1 MKKLLKFLLFFILFI
16 LVVLFTAPILFKGKI
31 IKIAHEQINN
41 NINAKASFDDINLSF
56 FKHFPYL
63 TAGIKQLTVEGIDE
77 FEGDTLL
84 YVKSFELAANVISA
98 IKMENIEI
106 KKIAIIE
113 PSINAKVLES
123 GKANWDIAKETEEKP
138 VEEDVD
144 TTASEFDATIALKK
158 FIIADADI
166 NYTDESSGMEASL
179 KDFDFD
185 LSGDFSQKFSTL
197 IINSSTEELNFVLG
211 GIRYLR
217 DVALNIFIN
226 VDANL
231 EDNVFVLQENSFG
244 LNDFILTIDGK
255 LEMPEE
261 QDMSIDMTYATNNAD
276 FKTLLSLVPAIYM
289 RDFADLKTTGSL
301 VLNGSIKGNV
311 GENVTPDVDGKLLVQ
326 NATFSYPDLPKSASN
341 INIDIAYFYDGK
353 QMDNTTV
360 DVNKFHVELG
370 GNPID
375 MSMNLRTPIS
385 DPFINSAI
393 DAKIDLKTL
402 SDLIP
407 MEDTEL
413 KGLIDI
419 NLDLMGNMSVIEE
432 EKYEDFKAVGKVLI
446 TDFLFA
452 SPDAPQP
459 VIITKADLGFSPQY
473 LAVNAFK
480 AELGKSDFGLDG
492 KVTNYLPFVLH
503 DGTLKGEFNF
513 KSNTIDLNE
522 FMSEGSEEEEEE
534 IEETDTIGLSV
545 VEVPANIDFT
555 LNSSINKIYYDK
567 LEIDDVKGKIFIR
580 DSRVVMEKL
589 KMNMLEG
596 NIELN
601 GEYNT
606 QDIAN
611 PLIDF
616 GFQAN
621 SIDIPQAFTSFD
633 VLEKIAPIA
642 SKATGK
648 VSIGMDLS
656 SFLNQSMKPIMNS
669 MVGTGNLSSQ
679 RIGVKSSDAFTAI
692 GNQLNT
698 DAFKEMVLN
707 DLLFDFEI
715 RGGKL
720 FVNPFETKMGN
731 TNLMIAGEQGFDKTM
746 DYGINLS
753 VPRSVLGTANTT
765 ISNLAADKGIS
776 LASAENLNML
786 VKVTGDMAK
795 PKVSIDM
802 KESLAGTTD
811 AVKEEIKATAKKEIE
826 TRKEDAKKQ
835 AKAEA
840 DKIMK
845 EAEAKAEQVRKEAK
859 KLADGVRYEANNNA
873 DKLMKEAGS
882 NPIAKRAAEI
892 PAKKLREEGEK
903 KAQKIESEADAKAQ
917 NILDE
922 AQKKADQLLK

>member
-1 MKKLLKFLLFFILFI
+1 MKKFLKFLFFFILFI
-16 LVVLFTAPILFKGKI
+16 LLVLFTAPILFKGKI
-31 IKIAHEQINN
+31 VKIAHEQINN

-63 TAGIKQLTVEGIDE
+63 SAGIKQLTIEGIDD

-113 PSINAKVLES
+113 PKINAMVLET
-123 GKANWDIAKETEEKP
+123 GQANWDIAKEAPEKP
-138 VEEDVD
+138 EEEETD
-144 TTASEFDATIALKK
+144 TTATEFDASIALKK
-158 FIIADADI
+158 FIIADANI
-166 NYTDESSGMEASL
+166 RYYDESSGMEASL

-255 LEMPEE
+255 LEMPEDE
-261 QDMSIDMTYATNNAD
+261 DMALDMTYATNNAD

-311 GENVTPDVDGKLLVQ
+311 GENVNPDVDGELLVQ
-326 NATFSYPDLPKSASN
+326 NATFSYPDLPKNADN

-375 MSMNLRTPIS
+375 LSMNLRTPIS

-393 DAKIDLKTL
+393 DAKLDLSTL

-407 MEDTEL
+407 LDDTEL
-413 KGLIDI
+413 KGIIDI
-419 NLDLMGNMSVIEE
+419 NLDLMGNMSMIEE

-446 TDFLFA
+446 SDFLFA
-452 SPDAPQP
+452 SPEVPNP
-459 VIITKADLGFSPQY
+459 VTITNTNLGFSPQY

-480 AELGKSDFGLDG
+480 AELGNSDFSLDG
-492 KVTNYLPFVLH
+492 KVTNYLPYVLN
-503 DGTLKGEFNF
+503 DGTVKGEFNF
-513 KSNTIDLNE
+513 KSATLDLNE
-522 FMSEGSEEEEEE
+522 FMTGNDAEEVDTEEP
-534 IEETDTIGLSV
+534 DTSGLSV
-545 VEVPANIDFT
+545 VEVPGNIDFT
-555 LNSSINKIYYDK
+555 LNSTIDKIYYDK
-567 LEIDDVKGKIFIR
+567 LEIADVDGKIFIR
-580 DSRVVMEKL
+580 DSRIVMEKL
-589 KMNMLEG
+589 NMNLLEG

-606 QDIAN
+606 KDIKN

-621 SIDIPQAFTSFD
+621 SIDIPQAFASFD
-633 VLEKIAPIA
+633 VLAKIAPIA

-669 MVGTGNLSSQ
+669 MVGTGNLSSK

-753 VPRSVLGTANTT
+753 IPRSVLGTANTSV
-765 ISNLAADKGIS
+765 SNLAAEKGIS

-802 KESLAGTTD
+802 KETLAGTTE
-811 AVKEEIKATAKKEIE
+811 AVKEEIKETAKKELE

-835 AKAEA
+835 ARAEA

-845 EAEAKAEQVRKEAK
+845 EAEAQAEQLRKEAK

-873 DKLMKEAGS
+873 DKLIKEAGS

-903 KAQKIESEADAKAQ
+903 KASKIESEAEAKAQ
-917 NILDE
+917 KILDE